1 MKKYNIFLISTL
13 FSIIGYAQTVVK
25 TMLRLPDTGQ
35 NSSYT
40 NTFGEDNDFNINIPF
55 FIINGDGTVT
65 DTITG
70 LMWQQADG
78 GEMTIENAV
87 TYCST
92 LTLAGYTD
100 WRLPN
105 AHESFS
111 ILNHQNV
118 NPSLDNTVFPTS
130 LAEYWWTSDRQ
141 PNDSSKVWVTN
152 GGGGVGNHP
161 KTETISAGGL
171 KHFNTRAVRD
181 IHPTSIIPNHFSDN
195 LNGTVTD
202 NLTDLIWQKN
212 SMNDSLTWED
222 ALVKADTMLLAGYND
237 WRLPN
242 IKELQSINIEQIMN
256 PSINTTYFT
265 NIGINKL
272 WSSTSLPNQTTKAWY
287 LDTKYGVTTYQTKT
301 SKQKVIFVRSNQ
313 NITTNTLENNLLSEL
328 NNVFPNPFTTSIS
341 LPKHLDGITTVLL
354 NNLGDIIYSGQ
365 NIQLQ
370 DFSKL
375 SVGVYF
381 LKVNSNTPMTY
392 KLIKH

>member
-202 NLTDLIWQKN
+202 NLTNLIWQKN

-381 LKVNSNTPMTY
+381 LKVNSNTPITY

>member
-87 TYCST
+87 IYCST

-202 NLTDLIWQKN
+202 NLTNLIWQKN

-381 LKVNSNTPMTY
+381 LKVNSNTPITY

>member
-1 MKKYNIFLISTL
+1 M
-13 FSIIGYAQTVVK
+13 
-25 TMLRLPDTGQ
+25 P
-35 NSSYT
+35 
-40 NTFGEDNDFNINIPF
+40 
-55 FIINGDGTVT
+55 
-65 DTITG
+65 
-70 LMWQQADG
+70 
-78 GEMTIENAV
+78 IENAV
-87 TYCST
+87 IYCST

-171 KHFNTRAVRD
+171 KHFHTRAVRD

-301 SKQKVIFVRSNQ
+301 SKQKVIFVRSTQ
-313 NITTNTLENNLLSEL
+313 NLTTNTLENNLLSEL

-354 NNLGDIIYSGQ
+354 NNLGEIIYSGQ

>member
-202 NLTDLIWQKN
+202 NLTNLIWQKN

>member
-1 MKKYNIFLISTL
+1 MISTL

-87 TYCST
+87 IYCST

-181 IHPTSIIPNHFSDN
+181 VHPTSIIPNHFSDN

-202 NLTDLIWQKN
+202 NLTNLIWQKN

-381 LKVNSNTPMTY
+381 LKVNSNTPITY